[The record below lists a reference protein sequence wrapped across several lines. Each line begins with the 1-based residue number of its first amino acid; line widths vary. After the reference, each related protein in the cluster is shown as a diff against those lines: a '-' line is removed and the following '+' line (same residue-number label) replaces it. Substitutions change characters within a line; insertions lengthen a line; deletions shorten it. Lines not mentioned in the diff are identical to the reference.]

1 MAFACKY
8 SDRNQV
14 KRGNTVAD
22 AAYLEWALSLT
33 DKQVGVT
40 PLASPAAALAFPF
53 SDDSLNTTYRQL
65 RAGGTFQLSAAS
77 GDADAQL
84 TTAEHWHWL
93 LANRSDGL
101 ELQLALGF
109 LVANR
114 GDLRFPVFQG
124 RLNPDPDRPLGY
136 LQLAKDEKL
145 NLNNTL
151 VRLLQQK
158 FQISSRW
165 VGVGR
170 SARGLDLDAI
180 LEALQ
185 EALKDS
191 PLQDK
196 MHLERQAAVGLAH
209 CDWSTVAADLKAH
222 LEDYRSSALVQRY
235 ATSSSPT
242 QLSEDSD
249 TTTLSG
255 DIFAPLKADRKQLL
269 VPKFFG
275 QGHSLILSGAPAT
288 GKTDAVVN
296 ALAQSLVQEH
306 SVLVVG
312 SRTSL
317 KHLRNR
323 VRKAGFEHVFLTL
336 DPQVEKR
343 DERSRAL
350 LRSAWDRPVNADAG
364 YLDSCRASLKTLS
377 QDLDLYLNQV
387 HEVGPNHVSAWQAYT
402 AQIMTAAELEPEE
415 RVLAGRLAAAPN
427 FPYLSNDRSAAAKLG
442 KELANLD
449 ANSVNGIGANPW
461 SLVGED
467 ARNVDRTELNL
478 ALKALEEAITQ
489 AHPAVL
495 EIMSATSEL
504 AAWPIF
510 ARWLDLLEI
519 GYGRAPVV
527 LTDPERRAVT
537 SGIETLQQSLR
548 DLGDEATPLLDIAG
562 PAYHSGKDLDL
573 LMDARHAE
581 ASGGF
586 TRNSRRK
593 AVLAQLQPYLT
604 GPVTPNKVADLL
616 EDLNALRMRA
626 EALALRIGAN
636 PVLGLKDFD
645 ALAPDAREKFSN
657 HADTVLSAIE
667 LSHYLPNRR
676 SDLESLMPLA
686 RQGGHLGQQV
696 RAISQAFADV
706 LQSLQVATSDLD
718 TWSQGLPPLGRYLQ
732 VRKVWATSLSS
743 EDSTLDDILAFRA
756 LTPKLSALGLD
767 DLVTW
772 VSEGTLS
779 GMAIQGVLEHALSVA
794 AVRERQ
800 RALAQQGFDPVTHA
814 AQVERLSLNCTETRR
829 EIINEVISA
838 AGQFAQRADKETLR
852 RFGARLRAEDF
863 SIRQALRE
871 DLEGVLTRTPIVG
884 LTPLEV
890 ITHLPDFVDETPRFD
905 AVIILDATEL
915 PSGAVVKALAG
926 AAQAMFVAPLPAI
939 TSFAKGRA
947 RNAYEFAKAAGF
959 PEYELTT
966 RYGRDLTPT
975 PGRLAQLLIPDKLE
989 TWPVAQAQSQPVS
1002 IMEFPPALHPV
1013 PLHLANENPGWK
1025 GLGADY
1031 VWFEKAGNLLMN
1043 LCLKN
1048 RGKSVTALTWTSEL
1062 AAGIRWYLNEANRQ
1076 GDINLM
1082 NLRVTHLGAVGAA
1095 FPHAATTVS
1104 ELGGGYGDGEG
1115 GAPCDLLVCFLGSTP
1130 QPETSKSALT
1140 RDPSLT
1146 WTRILLETN
1155 RQVLFVVNRD
1165 LDQSALPV
1173 FLQDILNAPGLARDT
1188 APVSAVRDY
1197 LARLLSHAGLE
1208 VRTNLGPAPLRLDLA
1223 VRGDRGAPWLGLILD
1238 SPEQRQVRSA
1248 WDREVG
1254 VPQYLLEN
1262 CGFGAIEHVY
1272 LTQLMDNTD
1281 EVTRRLVS
1289 IALDLAFP
1297 GDVTDGSVASDDRY
1311 TSPSRIAAAQ
1321 NNRGDEPWE
1330 VPDENEWNLPQPL
1343 REAAARLQTEDTS
1356 ATPAQTESPEETTVV
1371 PREPQPQPPTPTP
1384 VEPPSAR
1391 IEDLPPAGQRKTHSV
1406 LPVIADMPADAFTHL
1421 DREELTPAPDAPT
1434 LGDQLGDQET
1444 DVFIELAQNP
1454 AANTVLGKIS
1464 KPGLGAFAPLFVP
1477 EESAEDTDK
1486 PAPAPVPATPL
1497 LKPIPEP
1504 SEPIVTEPV
1513 IPNFTAQIPAD
1524 TVTATVPQPF
1534 VPRGKPLQNQGSK
1547 EVLDDLQ
1554 DPANAAAVADALA
1567 QVLYTEGPI
1576 GEARLA
1582 KLVAD
1587 AFGMQRLHPKRRQ
1600 KILELLDPEVHQDV
1614 TKFGTFIWPAGTS
1627 AQNFTVFRTGSI
1639 YGQRALVDICDEE
1652 FNNALTWVID
1662 TQHPLEEET
1671 SEAVA
1676 RVLDLTPART
1686 DIRQRM
1692 QAGLK
1697 SLEQAGCLR
1706 RRAGHLCLQ

>member
-1 MAFACKY
+1 M
-8 SDRNQV
+8 
-14 KRGNTVAD
+14 TD
-22 AAYLEWALSLT
+22 AASRGWALSLT
-33 DKQVGVT
+33 DTQVGVT
-40 PLASPAAALAFPF
+40 PLASPAAALTFPL
-53 SDDSLNTTYRQL
+53 SANSLNATYRQL
-65 RAGGTFQLSAAS
+65 RTGGIFPLSAAS
-77 GDADAQL
+77 DDTDTQL

-101 ELQLALGF
+101 DLQLAFGF
-109 LVANR
+109 LAANR
-114 GDLRFPVFQG
+114 GNLRFPVFQS
-124 RLNPDPDRPLGY
+124 RLTPDPDRPVGY
-136 LQLAKDEKL
+136 LRLSNDEKL
-145 NLNNTL
+145 QLNSTL

-158 FQISSRW
+158 FQIPSRW
-165 VGVGR
+165 VGAGR
-170 SARGLDLDAI
+170 TARGLNLDAI
-180 LEALQ
+180 LDALEQALQ
-185 EALKDS
+185 DS
-191 PLQDK
+191 PLRAK

-209 CDWSTVAADLKAH
+209 LSWSPALSDLKAH

-235 ATSSSPT
+235 AASNAPT
-242 QLSEDSD
+242 QLSADAAD
-249 TTTLSG
+249 TVPLAA
-255 DIFAPLKADRKQLL
+255 DIFAPLKADRKQLQ

-296 ALAQSLVQEH
+296 TLAQSLVQQH

-312 SRTSL
+312 SRNSL
-317 KHLRNR
+317 KHVRSR

-336 DPQVEKR
+336 DPQAADR

-350 LRSAWDRPVNADAG
+350 LRAAWDRPVNADAG

-377 QDLDLYLNQV
+377 QDLDLYLNQI

-415 RVLAGRLAAAPN
+415 RVLAGRLAAASN
-427 FPYLSNDRSAAAKLG
+427 FPYLSQDRSAAVKLG

-449 ANSVNGIGANPW
+449 ANSVNGLGANPW
-461 SLVGED
+461 SLVGET
-467 ARNVDRTELNL
+467 ARSVDRTELKL
-478 ALKALEEAITQ
+478 ALKALEQAITQ

-504 AAWPIF
+504 QAWPIF

-519 GYGRAPVV
+519 GYGRAPVE
-527 LTDPERRAVT
+527 LTEAERHAVT
-537 SGIETLQQSLR
+537 SSIETLQQSLR
-548 DLGDEATPLLDIAG
+548 DLWDEATPLLEIAA
-562 PAYHSGKDLDL
+562 PAYRSGKDLDL

-604 GPVTPNKVADLL
+604 GPVTPNKAADLL

-626 EALALRIGAN
+626 EALGSQISAN

-645 ALAPDAREKFSN
+645 ALADDAREKFSN

-667 LSHYLPNRR
+667 LSQYLPNRR

-696 RAISQAFADV
+696 RAISEAFADV
-706 LQSLQVATSDLD
+706 LQSLQVSSPDLEA
-718 TWSQGLPPLGRYLQ
+718 WSQGLPPLGRYLQ
-732 VRKVWATSLSS
+732 VRKVWGASLSS

-756 LTPKLSALGLD
+756 LTPQLRALGLD
-767 DLVTW
+767 DLVGW
-772 VSEGTLS
+772 VAEGKLS

-800 RALAQQGFDPVTHA
+800 RALVQQGFEPETHA

-829 EIINEVISA
+829 EIVNQVIAA
-838 AGQFAQRADKETLR
+838 AGGFAQRADKQILR
-852 RFGARLRAEDF
+852 RFGARLRDKDF
-863 SIRQALRE
+863 SIRQALRD

-890 ITHLPDFVDETPRFD
+890 ITHLPDFADETARFD
-905 AVIILDATEL
+905 AVVILDAAEL

-926 AAQAMFVAPLPAI
+926 ATQAMFVAVLPA
-939 TSFAKGRA
+939 TASFAKGRA
-947 RNAYEFAKAAGF
+947 HSVYEAAKSAGF
-959 PEYELTT
+959 PEYELTA
-966 RYGRDLTPT
+966 RYGQDLTST
-975 PGRLAQLLIPDKLE
+975 PGHLAQLLRPGKLD
-989 TWPVAQAQSQPVS
+989 TWPVAQVQAHPVS
-1002 IMEFPPALHPV
+1002 ILEFPAVHR
-1013 PLHLANENPGWK
+1013 PLPLDLASENPGWS

-1031 VWFEKAGNLLMN
+1031 MWFEKAGNLLMN

-1062 AAGIRWYLNEANRQ
+1062 AAGIRWYLDEANRQ
-1076 GDINLM
+1076 GEINLM
-1082 NLRVTHLGAVGAA
+1082 NLRVTHLGAATAA
-1095 FPHAATTVS
+1095 FSNADSTTPG
-1104 ELGGGYGDGEG
+1104 LGGGYGDGEG
-1115 GAPCDLLVCFLGSTP
+1115 QAPCDLLVCFLGSTA
-1130 QPETSKSALT
+1130 QPETIKTSLGRDLSLAWTQAL
-1140 RDPSLT
+1140 LQ
-1146 WTRILLETN
+1146 TN
-1155 RQVLFVVNRD
+1155 GQVLFVVNRD
-1165 LDQSALPV
+1165 LDQSELPAL
-1173 FLQDILNAPGLARDT
+1173 LQDVLNTPGTERDT

-1197 LARLLSHAGLE
+1197 LAKLLGHAGLE

-1223 VRGDRGAPWLGLILD
+1223 VRGDAGAPWLGLILD
-1238 SPEQRQVRSA
+1238 SPEQLQVRSA

-1254 VPQYLLEN
+1254 IPQYLLEH

-1272 LTQLMDNTD
+1272 LTQLMENTD

-1330 VPDENEWNLPQPL
+1330 VPDEDAWDLPLPL
-1343 REAAARLQTEDTS
+1343 REALARLQADKPTV
-1356 ATPAQTESPEETTVV
+1356 APAPTESSAETAPP
-1371 PREPQPQPPTPTP
+1371 PREPQPEPSAPTLPPAAQ
-1384 VEPPSAR
+1384 PSAR
-1391 IEDLPPAGQRKTHSV
+1391 IEDLPPAAQRKTSSA
-1406 LPVIADMPADAFTHL
+1406 LPVIADMPPDAFTHL
-1421 DREELTPAPDAPT
+1421 NRRELTETRDAPT
-1434 LGDQLGDQET
+1434 LGDQLGAQET
-1444 DVFIELAQNP
+1444 DLFMELAQSSGP
-1454 AANTVLGKIS
+1454 DTELGKIS
-1464 KPGLGAFAPLFVP
+1464 KPGLGAFAPLFAPEVP
-1477 EESAEDTDK
+1477 KDSSEKSAGVPTSAPPLK
-1486 PAPAPVPATPL
+1486 NPVPSPSAPAVSESTTP
-1497 LKPIPEP
+1497 
-1504 SEPIVTEPV
+1504 S
-1513 IPNFTAQIPAD
+1513 FTAQIPAD
-1524 TVTATVPQPF
+1524 AGAKTVPQPF

-1554 DPANAAAVADALA
+1554 DPANAAAVADALS

-1576 GEARLA
+1576 GAPRLA

-1587 AFGMQRLHPKRRQ
+1587 AFGMQRLHSKRRQ
-1600 KILELLDPEVHQDV
+1600 RILELLDSEVHQTV
-1614 TKFGTFIWPAGTS
+1614 TKFGTFVWPVGTS
-1627 AQNFTVFRTGSI
+1627 SQEFTVFRTGSI

-1662 TQHPLEEET
+1662 TQQPLEDET

-1697 SLEQAGCLR
+1697 SLEQAGRLR
-1706 RRAGHLCLQ
+1706 RQAGHLYLQ

>member
-1 MAFACKY
+1 M
-8 SDRNQV
+8 
-14 KRGNTVAD
+14 TD

-33 DKQVGVT
+33 DKQIGVT
-40 PLASPAAALAFPF
+40 PLAPPAAALTFPF
-53 SDDSLNTTYRQL
+53 SADSLNATLRQL
-65 RAGGTFQLSAAS
+65 RAGGTFPLSTVG
-77 GDADAQL
+77 GDADTQL
-84 TTAEHWHWL
+84 TTAEHWRWL
-93 LANRSDGL
+93 LANRCDGL
-101 ELQLALGF
+101 ELQLAFGF

-114 GDLRFPVFQG
+114 GSVRFPIFQA
-124 RLNPDPDRPLGY
+124 RLDPDPDRPLGY
-136 LQLAKDEKL
+136 LRLAPGDKL
-145 NLNNTL
+145 ELNSTV
-151 VRLLQQK
+151 VRLLHQK
-158 FQISSRW
+158 FQIPSRW
-165 VGVGR
+165 VKAGR
-170 SARGLDLDAI
+170 TSRGLDLDAI
-180 LEALQ
+180 LSALEKALQ
-185 EALKDS
+185 DS
-191 PLQDK
+191 SLHGK
-196 MHLERQAAVGLAH
+196 MQLERQAALGLSH
-209 CDWSTVAADLKAH
+209 CNWSPVATDLKAH
-222 LEDYRSSALVQRY
+222 HQDYSSSALVQRY
-235 ATSSSPT
+235 ATTNAPT
-242 QLSEDSD
+242 QLSEDNTD
-249 TTTLSG
+249 TVPLSG
-255 DIFAPLKADRKQLL
+255 DVFAPLKADRKQLQI
-269 VPKFFG
+269 PKLFG

-296 ALAQSLVQEH
+296 ALAQSLVQQH

-317 KHLRNR
+317 KKLRNR

-336 DPQVEKR
+336 DPQAETR
-343 DERSRAL
+343 DERSRDL
-350 LRSAWDRPVNADAG
+350 LRGAWDRPVNADAG

-377 QDLDLYLNQV
+377 LDLDLYLNQI

-427 FPYLSNDRSAAAKLG
+427 FPYLSNDRSAAARLG

-461 SLVGED
+461 SLVGES
-467 ARNVDRTELNL
+467 ARSIDRTELKL
-478 ALKALEEAITQ
+478 ALQTLEDAITQ

-495 EIMSATSEL
+495 EIMSAASDL

-519 GYGRAPVV
+519 GYGRAPVE
-527 LTDPERRAVT
+527 LTEAERSAVT
-537 SGIETLQQSLR
+537 SGIETLQQSLQ
-548 DLGDEATPLLDIAG
+548 DLWDEATPLLEIAA

-593 AVLAQLQPYLT
+593 AVLSQLQPYLT
-604 GPVTPNKVADLL
+604 GPVTPNKVAELL
-616 EDLNALRMRA
+616 DDLNALRMRA
-626 EALALRIGAN
+626 EALGSQIGAN
-636 PVLGLKDFD
+636 LVLGLKDFD
-645 ALAPDAREKFSN
+645 ALAPDSREKFAN
-657 HADTVLSAIE
+657 HADTVRSAIE
-667 LSHYLPNRR
+667 LGRYLPSRR
-676 SDLESLMPLA
+676 DDLESLMPLA

-696 RAISQAFADV
+696 RAISDAFAEV
-706 LQSLQVATSDLD
+706 LQSLQVSSADLE

-732 VRKVWATSLSS
+732 VRKVWGTSLSS

-756 LTPKLSALGLD
+756 LTPQLRALGLD

-772 VSEGTLS
+772 VAEGTLS

-829 EIINEVISA
+829 EILNQVITA
-838 AGQFAQRADKETLR
+838 AGEFAQRADKETLR
-852 RFGARLRAEDF
+852 SFGARLRDDNF

-871 DLEGVLTRTPIVG
+871 HLDGVLTRTPIVG

-890 ITHLPDFVDETPRFD
+890 VTYLPDFTQKTPRFD
-905 AVIILDATEL
+905 AVVILDASEL
-915 PSGAVVKALAG
+915 PSGSVVKALAG
-926 AAQAMFVAPLPAI
+926 AAQAMFVASLPAA

-947 RNAYEFAKAAGF
+947 RSAYEFAKSAGF
-959 PEYELTT
+959 PEYELTI

-975 PGRLAQLLIPDKLE
+975 PGRLAQLLSPDQLD
-989 TWPVAQAQSQPVS
+989 TWPVAQVQAHPVL
-1002 IMEFPPALHPV
+1002 IMEFPAAHHPL
-1013 PLHLANENPGWK
+1013 PLHLASENPGWQ

-1048 RGKSVTALTWTSEL
+1048 RGKAVTALTWTAEL
-1062 AAGIRWYLNEANRQ
+1062 AAGIRWYLDDANRQ
-1076 GDINLM
+1076 GEINLM
-1082 NLRVTHLGAVGAA
+1082 NLRVTHLGAAGTA
-1095 FPHAATTVS
+1095 FPSADTGVPGNS
-1104 ELGGGYGDGEG
+1104 GGFSDGDGV
-1115 GAPCDLLVCFLGSTP
+1115 AACDLLVCFLGSDS
-1130 QPETSKSALT
+1130 QPETSKSAVT
-1140 RDPSLT
+1140 RDLPLA

-1165 LDQSALPV
+1165 LDQSGLPAI
-1173 FLQDILNAPGLARDT
+1173 LQDVLNVPSIMPDT
-1188 APVSAVRDY
+1188 VPASAVRDH

-1208 VRTNLGPAPLRLDLA
+1208 VRTDMGSASLRLDLA
-1223 VRGDRGAPWLGLILD
+1223 VRGDAGAPWLGLILD
-1238 SPEQRQVRSA
+1238 SPEQRQVHSA

-1254 VPQYLLEN
+1254 IPQFLLEH

-1272 LTQLMDNTD
+1272 LTQLMENTD

-1321 NNRGDEPWE
+1321 NNRDDEPWK
-1330 VPDENEWNLPQPL
+1330 VPDETEWDLPQPL
-1343 REAAARLQTEDTS
+1343 REAAARTQTDES
-1356 ATPAQTESPEETTVV
+1356 VPPLAPMPALPQNEAVSEETK
-1371 PREPQPQPPTPTP
+1371 PEPSAPTP
-1384 VEPPSAR
+1384 PPSEQPAAR
-1391 IEDLPPAGQRKTHSV
+1391 IEDLPPAVQRKTRSA
-1406 LPVIADMPADAFTHL
+1406 LPVIADIPADAFAHVE
-1421 DREELTPAPDAPT
+1421 RGELTSTHDAPT
-1434 LGDQLGDQET
+1434 LGDQLGAQET
-1444 DVFIELAQNP
+1444 DFFIELAQNP
-1454 AANTVLGKIS
+1454 ESNEELGKIS
-1464 KPGLGAFAPLFVP
+1464 KPGLGAFAPLFSP
-1477 EESAEDTDK
+1477 EETAEGTEKTDT
-1486 PAPAPVPATPL
+1486 PAMSTSPL
-1497 LKPIPEP
+1497 ANPIPEP
-1504 SEPIVTEPV
+1504 SKAKLSEPQAPS
-1513 IPNFTAQIPAD
+1513 FTAQIPAI
-1524 TVTATVPQPF
+1524 VRPKKVPQPF

-1554 DPANAAAVADALA
+1554 DPANAAAVADVLA

-1576 GEARLA
+1576 GEVRLA

-1600 KILELLDPEVHQDV
+1600 RILELLNPEVQKIK
-1614 TKFGTFIWPAGTS
+1614 TKFGTFVWPAGTS
-1627 AQNFTVFRTGSI
+1627 AADFTVFRTGSI
-1639 YGQRALVDICDEE
+1639 YGQRSLVDICDEE

-1662 TQHPLEEET
+1662 TQQPLEEET

-1692 QAGLK
+1692 QDGLK
-1697 SLEQAGCLR
+1697 SLEQTGRIR
-1706 RRAGHLCLQ
+1706 RLAGHLYLQ